1 MERSMA
7 TNTWHRW
14 VVTPLLVLSFA
25 VHAEKFPTISP
36 KQLPEPL
43 QTQWA
48 LNRPELGSYG
58 HCAAAF
64 DSQIDGAKMAWSCA
78 IYVRLSAQGKR
89 LAMKLCGERAA
100 LLKVK
105 SPCKLVV
112 EP

>member
-1 MERSMA
+1 MRPHRFPASVLLLALAVSM
-7 TNTWHRW
+7 
-14 VVTPLLVLSFA
+14 P
-25 VHAEKFPTISP
+25 VHAENWPTISP
-36 KQLPEPL
+36 QKLPEAL
-43 QTQWA
+43 QAQWA
-48 LNRPELGSYG
+48 RDRPELGRYG

-64 DSQIDGAKMAWSCA
+64 DSPIDGAKMAWSCA
-78 IYVRLSAQGKR
+78 IYVRLSAQGER

>member
-1 MERSMA
+1 MA
-7 TNTWHRW
+7 PNTCHRW
-14 VVTPLLVLSFA
+14 MVAPLFLFSVA
-25 VHAEKFPTISP
+25 VYAESFPTISP
-36 KQLPEPL
+36 HKLPEAL
-43 QTQWA
+43 QAQWVRD
-48 LNRPELGSYG
+48 RPELGRYG

-78 IYVRLSAQGKR
+78 IYVRLSAQGER

-105 SPCKLVV
+105 SPCMLVV

>member
-1 MERSMA
+1 MRP
-7 TNTWHRW
+7 HRFS
-14 VVTPLLVLSFA
+14 TSLLLLALSVA
-25 VHAEKFPTISP
+25 LPAQAEDFPTISP
-36 KQLPEPL
+36 QQLPSPL

-48 LNRPELGSYG
+48 RDRPELGRYG

-64 DSQIDGAKMAWSCA
+64 DSQIDGAKMVWSCA
-78 IYVRLSAQGKR
+78 IYVRLSAQGER

-105 SPCKLVV
+105 SPCMLVV

>member
-1 MERSMA
+1 MA
-7 TNTWHRW
+7 TNTCHRW
-14 VVTPLLVLSFA
+14 MVAPLLALSFA
-25 VHAEKFPTISP
+25 VSAENFPTISP

-43 QTQWA
+43 QAQWTRD
-48 LNRPELGSYG
+48 RPELGRFG

-64 DSQIDGAKMAWSCA
+64 DSPIDGAKMVWSCA

>member
-1 MERSMA
+1 MRP
-7 TNTWHRW
+7 HRFF
-14 VVTPLLVLSFA
+14 VSLLLLALAVTSPA
-25 VHAEKFPTISP
+25 RAEDFPTISP
-36 KQLPEPL
+36 QKLPDPL
-43 QTQWA
+43 KAQWVRD
-48 LNRPELGSYG
+48 RPELGRYG

-78 IYVRLSAQGKR
+78 IYVRLSAQGER

-105 SPCKLVV
+105 SPCMLVV

>member
-1 MERSMA
+1 MRHYA
-7 TNTWHRW
+7 FFP
-14 VVTPLLVLSFA
+14 VALLALLALAMPVQ
-25 VHAEKFPTISP
+25 AEEFPTISP
-36 KQLPEPL
+36 QQLPSPL
-43 QTQWA
+43 QAQWA
-48 LNRPELGSYG
+48 RDRPDLGRYG

-78 IYVRLSAQGKR
+78 IYVRLSAQGER
-89 LAMKLCGERAA
+89 LAMKLCSERAA